1 MKMVPFEEPET
12 PLQTKSENIIDSIY
26 LKTSPY
32 LKKASELD
40 NIMKKILELDIDE
53 DLKTKLYV
61 QSLRKFLVYKN
72 KIHTEKNVNLDNI
85 VDDKK
90 IDEKRKILIDLDEE
104 TEHEP
109 ELSTNTSSL
118 PGSMP
123 IATSSRFVV
132 DLNKKT
138 PKVKV
143 RNQKLK
149 AKQKLHNLFEETTE
163 ESSEDERSPV
173 WQPYNAPKK
182 IRSIRRLKSGKKS
195 QFKK

>member
-1 MKMVPFEEPET
+1 MKMIPFEEPEA
-12 PLQTKSENIIDSIY
+12 PIQSKSDNIIDAIY

-53 DLKTKLYV
+53 DLKTKLHA

-72 KIHTEKNVNLDNI
+72 KIPIEKNLNLENK
-85 VDDKK
+85 VADKK
-90 IDEKRKILIDLDEE
+90 DDENRKVLIDLDEE
-104 TEHEP
+104 TDIEP
-109 ELSTNTSSL
+109 ENVTNTSSI
-118 PGSMP
+118 PSSTP
-123 IATSSRFVV
+123 IATTSHFVV

-138 PKVKV
+138 RKINV

-149 AKQKLHNLFEETTE
+149 AKQKLHNLFEQTSE
-163 ESSEDERSPV
+163 ESSEDERSPA

-182 IRSIRRLKSGKKS
+182 IRSIRRLKSSKKTQS
-195 QFKK
+195 KK

>member
-1 MKMVPFEEPET
+1 MIPFEEPEA
-12 PLQTKSENIIDSIY
+12 PIQSKSDNIIDAIY

-53 DLKTKLYV
+53 DLKTKFYA

-72 KIHTEKNVNLDNI
+72 KIPIEKNLNLENK
-85 VDDKK
+85 VADKK
-90 IDEKRKILIDLDEE
+90 DDENRKVLIDLDEE
-104 TEHEP
+104 TDIEP
-109 ELSTNTSSL
+109 ENVTNTSSI
-118 PGSMP
+118 PSSTP
-123 IATSSRFVV
+123 IATTSHFVV

-138 PKVKV
+138 RKINV

-149 AKQKLHNLFEETTE
+149 AKQKLHNLFKQTSE
-163 ESSEDERSPV
+163 ESSEDERSPA

-182 IRSIRRLKSGKKS
+182 IRSIRRLKSSKKTQS
-195 QFKK
+195 KK